1 MGRVAG
7 RHKGPWTCAAGA
19 VPGVPR
25 HVILPGMT
33 LAEYLA
39 YFTACGGTDDG
50 YLRAHWLRFRN
61 TKARFDARWDK
72 AKGTRVLDVGAH
84 WLHQALL
91 FALDGY
97 QVTASD
103 FSAQLQRPNV
113 VRLAAAH
120 DIALVGYDDLEHPV
134 AFSHLPDGAFDVILF
149 GEIIEHITFNPVP
162 MWREFYRLLAE
173 GGRIVVT
180 TPNYYAAD
188 AIERRLRKGFG
199 QGGGIPVDEILGYC
213 THGHHW
219 KEYSGRELQRYFEL
233 LSPDFRTDVAMV
245 EDEQA
250 RPCSRRSMLIHAM
263 AKAIPMLRARLHVEI
278 DLQRKNR
285 GIAIQPHW

>member
-1 MGRVAG
+1 
-7 RHKGPWTCAAGA
+7 
-19 VPGVPR
+19 
-25 HVILPGMT
+25 MT

-50 YLRAHWLRFRN
+50 YLRGHWLRFRN

-103 FSAQLQRPNV
+103 FGAQLRRPNV

-120 DIALVGYDDLEHPV
+120 GIELVANDDLEHPT

-149 GEIIEHITFNPVP
+149 GEIIEHITFNPIP
-162 MWREFYRLLAE
+162 MWREFHRLLAP

-180 TPNYYAAD
+180 TPNYYAAG
-188 AIERRLRKGFG
+188 AIGRRMRRGIG
-199 QGGGIPVDEILGYC
+199 DGGGIAVEEILAYC

-219 KEYSGRELQRYFEL
+219 KEYSRRELLRYFEL
-233 LSPDFRTDVAMV
+233 LSPDFRTRIALV
-245 EDEQA
+245 EDDDGTP
-250 RPCSRRSMLIHAM
+250 RSRRQMLVQAM
-263 AKAIPMLRARLHVEI
+263 AKAVPVLRSRLHVEV
-278 DLQRKNR
+278 DLPEKRH
-285 GIAIQPHW
+285 GIAIEPHW

>member
-1 MGRVAG
+1 MQ
-7 RHKGPWTCAAGA
+7 
-19 VPGVPR
+19 
-25 HVILPGMT
+25 LS
-33 LAEYLA
+33 EYLG
-39 YFTACGGTDDG
+39 YFNACGGTDDG
-50 YLRAHWLRFRN
+50 YLRAHWPRFRN
-61 TKARFDARWDK
+61 TKARFDAGWDK

-84 WLHQALL
+84 WLHQSLL

-103 FSAQLQRPNV
+103 FGAQLRHPHV

-120 DIALVGYDDLEHPV
+120 GIELLGNDDLEHPA

-162 MWREFYRLLAE
+162 MWREFHRLLAE

-180 TPNYYAAD
+180 TPNYYAAG
-188 AIERRLRKGFG
+188 AIARRLRRGIG
-199 QGGGIPVDEILGYC
+199 QGGGIPVDEILAIC

-219 KEYSGRELQRYFEL
+219 KEYSRRELVRYFEL
-233 LSPDFRTDVAMV
+233 LSPDFRVDIAMV
-245 EDEQA
+245 DDRDELPPSW
-250 RPCSRRSMLIHAM
+250 RWRTIHAI
-263 AKAIPMLRARLHVEI
+263 ARAIPALRSRLHVDI
-278 DLQRKNR
+278 DLPEKKR